1 MSDAEA
7 CRAAAR
13 TRIPTQSRRVPIRFS
28 NNYGAYSGLDA
39 HGRRWLINPS
49 TTGWRLEFM
58 DRETS
63 PRRTRHARDHARRR
77 ASRLALAP

>member
-13 TRIPTQSRRVPIRFS
+13 THIPTQSRRVPIRFS
-28 NNYGAYSGLDA
+28 NNYGTYSGLDA

-58 DRETS
+58 DPGDQS
-63 PRRTRHARDHARRR
+63 PTYASTHATMRDAERHA
-77 ASRLALAP
+77 SR